1 MKRKNEAKWIESQNR
16 WQIKVQSDG
25 ERRTFYSSIKGTK
38 GKIEAESK
46 ADKWLKSKGETDPR
60 FDAAWKEF
68 LTEKQL
74 TTGTANYNKLESLG
88 RVWIQP
94 EIKRR
99 HLSSITMQ
107 NWQNCINRAGAAG
120 RSKRTCGN
128 IRGAITAFARFCKK
142 NRWALEQPDM
152 LTLPKNA
159 PVGERTILQN
169 TDLKTLFSDDTVIR
183 YGKRQKAFYIYA
195 WRFIVL
201 LGLRRGELAGLM
213 NTDLDGNILTIRR
226 SVNSLGEI
234 TAGKTKNAQRRMM
247 LPQAALDVLTD
258 QRRLLSEHGL
268 VTKWIFPAEHG
279 GPMDTNALYKRWL
292 TYSGQHGINSNLHE
306 LRHTFISTVK
316 ADLPEQLL
324 KHIVGHSVNMDTYRV
339 YAHELEGDRQRA
351 ADIVDGV
358 FKKII

>member
-1 MKRKNEAKWIESQNR
+1 MDRIAKS

-142 NRWALEQPDM
+142 NRWALEQ
-152 LTLPKNA
+152 LTCSRCKKT
-159 PVGERTILQN
+159 PVGERTIFDTIL
-169 TDLKTLFSDDTVIR
+169 TLFLRYVIS
-183 YGKRQKAFYIYA
+183 
-195 WRFIVL
+195 
-201 LGLRRGELAGLM
+201 
-213 NTDLDGNILTIRR
+213 IR
-226 SVNSLGEI
+226 
-234 TAGKTKNAQRRMM
+234 
-247 LPQAALDVLTD
+247 
-258 QRRLLSEHGL
+258 
-268 VTKWIFPAEHG
+268 
-279 GPMDTNALYKRWL
+279 
-292 TYSGQHGINSNLHE
+292 
-306 LRHTFISTVK
+306 
-316 ADLPEQLL
+316 
-324 KHIVGHSVNMDTYRV
+324 
-339 YAHELEGDRQRA
+339 
-351 ADIVDGV
+351 
-358 FKKII
+358 